1 MGMFLISLVAFLLL
15 PALLIYSLIKPAKFN
30 IRTKKNPNGK
40 WSRGKFSAAILA
52 VWVVSIGIGIAITP
66 DQNTA
71 IDVDEVVAEVGIEP
85 DDYEVKDNGAIEV
98 KSQADDTLEAKE
110 IEPFEPVY
118 VEKSTD
124 KTFGITPLEF
134 SRQFSA
140 EAKEVGFGEVPY
152 GDFETIKGAV
162 NDTFSTMLSEA
173 IAMNG
178 TVDKNGELKG
188 ITFIMGKTQNGD
200 REGLNMAM
208 MAGLSARAISP
219 DVPKEE
225 SAGTVMKVLAEALNG
240 YEENGEGEA
249 SKVVD
254 DVKYTA
260 LASKTIGIWI
270 TIEPA

>member
-85 DDYEVKDNGAIEV
+85 DDYEVKDNGAIEL

-134 SRQFSA
+134 SRRFST
-140 EAKEVGFGEVPY
+140 EAKKVGFGKVPY
-152 GDFETIKGAV
+152 GDFETTKGAV
-162 NDTFSTMLSEA
+162 NDTFSVILSEA

-200 REGLNMAM
+200 KEVINMAM

-219 DVPKEE
+219 ELPKEE
-225 SAGTVMKVLAEALNG
+225 SAGTVMKVLGEAV
-240 YEENGEGEA
+240 EKFQENGEGES
-249 SKVVD
+249 SKVVAN
-254 DVKYTA
+254 VKYTA
-260 LASKTIGIWI
+260 FASKTVGIWI
-270 TIEPA
+270 VLEPV

>member
-52 VWVVSIGIGIAITP
+52 VWVVSISIGIAITP

-98 KSQADDTLEAKE
+98 KSQVDDTLEAKE
-110 IEPFEPVY
+110 SKPVEPVI
-118 VEKSTD
+118 ETKSAD
-124 KTFGITPLEF
+124 KTFGITPAEF
-134 SRQFSA
+134 SRRFSTEA
-140 EAKEVGFGEVPY
+140 EEVGLGNVAY
-152 GDFETIKGAV
+152 GDFETTKGTV
-162 NDTFSTMLSEA
+162 NDSFSVTLSEA
-173 IAMNG
+173 IAMSG
-178 TVDKNGELKG
+178 SVDKNGELKG
-188 ITFIMGKTQNGD
+188 LTFIMGKTQNGD
-200 REGLNMAM
+200 TEGLNMAM

-219 DVPKEE
+219 DLPKEE
-225 SAGTVMKVLAEALNG
+225 SAGTVMKVLAEALEG
-240 YEENGEGEA
+240 FQANGEGES

-260 LASKTIGIWI
+260 FASKTVGMWI
-270 TIEPA
+270 VLEPA

>member
-52 VWVVSIGIGIAITP
+52 VWVVSIGIGVAITP

-124 KTFGITPLEF
+124 KTFGITPLDF
-134 SRQFSA
+134 SRRFSTEA
-140 EAKEVGFGEVPY
+140 EKVGFGKVPY
-152 GDFETIKGAV
+152 GDFETTKGAV
-162 NDTFSTMLSEA
+162 NDTFSVILSEA

-200 REGLNMAM
+200 KEVINMAM

-219 DVPKEE
+219 DLPKEE
-225 SAGTVMKVLAEALNG
+225 SAGTVMKVLGEAV
-240 YEENGEGEA
+240 EKFQENGEGES
-249 SKVVD
+249 SKVVAN
-254 DVKYTA
+254 VKYTA
-260 LASKTIGIWI
+260 FASKTVGIWI
-270 TIEPA
+270 ILEPA